1 MINAAVF
8 SLRRARLN
16 LLMLF
21 VFASGFALADPDQPG
36 SAKGVQYSEV
46 MPLAHKSLL
55 LDIARTGNS
64 LVVVGERG
72 HVLISEDGGKTW
84 KQSARVPTRTTLT
97 AVYGVGRNIWAV
109 GHDTTIIHS
118 ADGGL
123 SWEVQFADPARE
135 VPLLDVYFSD
145 ANTGYAIGAYGT
157 YLTTTDG
164 GKNWHDGLL
173 LEDDDYHLNAIIP
186 LPANGLFIVAEAGT
200 AYRSD
205 DGGQTWQRLH
215 LPYAGSMFGALYL
228 SDRIIA
234 FGLRGHVFAS
244 ENLGESWQELPSPV
258 LSSLFGGAILGANS
272 AILVGANGAVLQ
284 LTGSQLQSKGQPLG
298 GEDLASV
305 LALTNQRLVVVGEGG
320 IHLLNLATKNETD

>member
-8 SLRRARLN
+8 SPKRARLG
-16 LLMLF
+16 LVLLF
-21 VFASGFALADPDQPG
+21 VFGYQCSLAASPPQEPANQ
-36 SAKGVQYSEV
+36 VQYSEV

-55 LDIARTGNS
+55 LDIARAGNS

-72 HVLISEDGGKTW
+72 HVLISEDGGKSW
-84 KQSARVPTRTTLT
+84 KQSSRVPTRATLT
-97 AVYGVGRNIWAV
+97 AVYGVGKNIWAV

-118 ADGGL
+118 SDGGQT
-123 SWEVQFADPARE
+123 WETQFVDPARE

-145 ANTGYAIGAYGT
+145 ANNGHAIGAYGT

-164 GKNWHDGLL
+164 GKSWNDGLL
-173 LEDDDYHLNAIIP
+173 LEEDDFHLNAIIP
-186 LPANGLFIVAEAGT
+186 LPANGLFVVAEAGT

-228 SDRIIA
+228 SDRVIA

-244 ENLGESWQELPSPV
+244 EDLGETWQELPSPV
-258 LSSLFGGAILGANS
+258 LSSLFGGAILGASS
-272 AILVGANGAVLQ
+272 AVLVGANGAVLQ
-284 LTGSQLQSKGQPLG
+284 LSGSQLKSLGQPLG
-298 GEDLASV
+298 GEDLAAV

-320 IHLLNLATKNETD
+320 VHLLNLAAVPKP